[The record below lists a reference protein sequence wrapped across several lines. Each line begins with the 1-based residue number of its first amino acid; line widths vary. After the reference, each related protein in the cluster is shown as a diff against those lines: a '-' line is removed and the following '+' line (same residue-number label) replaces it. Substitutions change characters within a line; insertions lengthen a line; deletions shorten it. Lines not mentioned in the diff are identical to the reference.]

1 MTPLLGLLLRVGSGS
16 PSREQNW
23 TDDVPEYRIDDL
35 ASAAGMTTRNI
46 RAYQSQGLLPA
57 PRREG
62 RVAFYSEVHLARLR
76 LIGSLLERGYS
87 AAHIE
92 ELIGAWEGGR
102 DLSDVLGI
110 ERALVTPFSDE
121 VPTYLPLR
129 EVRDTL
135 GGRTQL
141 ARAEELGIVRRE
153 GKDRVRVERPRLL
166 GAMGELRTMGVT
178 VDESLAL
185 YEVVRPLLDQIAD
198 RLVGVAVEVLTGN
211 RGTEFDPTDEE
222 LAALV
227 PTLER
232 MRVLAMTTVTG
243 GLAQAM
249 EESIE
254 RVLGVWFGV
263 LRDRAAQQE

>member
-1 MTPLLGLLLRVGSGS
+1 
-16 PSREQNW
+16 
-23 TDDVPEYRIDDL
+23 VPDYRIDDL

-62 RVAFYSEVHLARLR
+62 RVAWYSEVHLARLR

-110 ERALVTPFSDE
+110 ERVLVTPFTDE

-129 EVRDTL
+129 EVRETL
-135 GGRTQL
+135 GGRARL

-166 GAMGELRTMGVT
+166 GAIGELSSMGMGV
-178 VDESLAL
+178 DRSLEL
-185 YEVVRPLLDQIAD
+185 YGTVRPLLDQIAD
-198 RLVGVAVEVLTGN
+198 RLVGVAVDVLTDEQ
-211 RGTEFDPTDEE
+211 RADFDPTDEE

-243 GLAQAM
+243 GLAQAF

-254 RVLGVWFGV
+254 RALGTWFAV
-263 LRDRAAQQE
+263 LRDRAAEDHRR

>member
-1 MTPLLGLLLRVGSGS
+1 MPLLSLLVRVASGS
-16 PSREQNW
+16 PSHDGPR
-23 TDDVPEYRIDDL
+23 DRHVPDYRIDDL

-46 RAYQSQGLLPA
+46 RAYQSQGLLPP

-76 LIGSLLERGYS
+76 LIGSLLERGYA
-87 AAHIE
+87 AAHIA

-110 ERALVTPFSDE
+110 ERALVTPFGDD

-129 EVRDTL
+129 EVRETL
-135 GGRTQL
+135 GGRGRL

-166 GAMGELRTMGVT
+166 AAFGELATMGVG
-178 VDESLAL
+178 VEESLAL
-185 YEVVRPLLDQIAD
+185 YASVRPLLDQIAD
-198 RLVGVAVEVLTGN
+198 QLVEVAVDVLTG
-211 RGTEFDPTDEE
+211 RTGADFDPSDEE

-232 MRVLAMTTVTG
+232 MRVLAMATVTG

-249 EESIE
+249 EESVE
-254 RVLGVWFGV
+254 RALGTWIGV
-263 LRDRAAQQE
+263 LRDRAQES